1 MIAVR
6 FLLDTNT
13 CIYIRRQRPPEVIRR
28 FEKLRPG
35 EAALSI
41 ITYGELAYGCE
52 RGPTPVE
59 ARKNLQELMQSIPVI
74 ALPVEAGP
82 VYGSIRAMLAARGE
96 LIGSNDLW
104 IAAHAVAANITLVT
118 NNEKEFRRVRGLR
131 LENWVG

>member
-1 MIAVR
+1 MTDVR

-13 CIYIRRQRPPEVIRR
+13 CIYIRRQRPPEVMRR
-28 FEKLRPG
+28 FARLRPG

-59 ARKNLQELMQSIPVI
+59 ARKSLQELMQSIPVI
-74 ALPVEAGP
+74 GLTIEAGSL
-82 VYGSIRAMLAARGE
+82 YGSIRSTLAARGE
-96 LIGSNDLW
+96 MIGSNDLW
-104 IAAHAVAANITLVT
+104 IAAHAVAADLTLVT

-131 LENWVG
+131 LENWVD

>member
-1 MIAVR
+1 MTDVR

-13 CIYIRRQRPPEVIRR
+13 CIYIRRQRPSEVIRR
-28 FEKLRPG
+28 FERLRPG

-52 RGPTPVE
+52 RGPTPAE
-59 ARKNLQELMQSIPVI
+59 ARKSLQELMQSIPVI
-74 ALPVEAGP
+74 ALPVEAGSI
-82 VYGSIRAMLAARGE
+82 YGLIRSTLATRGE

-104 IAAHAVAANITLVT
+104 IAAHAVAANLTLVT

>member
-1 MIAVR
+1 MTDVR

-13 CIYIRRQRPPEVIRR
+13 CIYIRRRRPTEVIKR
-28 FEKLRPG
+28 FERLRAG

-52 RGPTPVE
+52 RGPTPLV
-59 ARKNLQELMQSIPVI
+59 ARKSLQELMQSIPVI

-82 VYGSIRAMLAARGE
+82 VYGSIRLVLAARGE

-104 IAAHAVAANITLVT
+104 IAAHAVAANLTLVT
-118 NNEKEFRRVRGLR
+118 NNQKEFRRVRGLR

>member
-1 MIAVR
+1 VTGVR

-13 CIYIRRQRPPEVIRR
+13 CIYIRRQRPREVIRR
-28 FEKLRPG
+28 FEKLRVG

-52 RGPTPVE
+52 RGPTPDE
-59 ARKNLQELMQSIPVI
+59 ARKSLQELMQSIPVI
-74 ALPVEAGP
+74 ALPVEAGL
-82 VYGSIRAMLAARGE
+82 VYGSIRSTLAARGE

-104 IAAHAVAANITLVT
+104 IAAHAVAANLTLVT

>member
-1 MIAVR
+1 VTDVR

-13 CIYIRRQRPPEVIRR
+13 CIYIRRRRPTEVIKR
-28 FEKLRPG
+28 FERLRAG

-52 RGPTPVE
+52 RGPTPLV
-59 ARKNLQELMQSIPVI
+59 ARKSLQELMQSIPVI

-82 VYGSIRAMLAARGE
+82 VYGSIRLVLAARGE

-104 IAAHAVAANITLVT
+104 IAAHAVAANLTLVT
-118 NNEKEFRRVRGLR
+118 NNQKEFRRVRGLR